1 MPKLYLLCLFLIGI
15 ASAIAADGTKASLPV
30 TVIGESASPCWTPS
44 GWMGETSFIS
54 YEAAWPTNPHSGST
68 CAKCMYK
75 KSDGWGGI
83 VWQSPGNDWGDQSGG
98 WNLSDATRLIVWA
111 RGEDGGEEVSFS
123 FGLIGADK
131 PFHDS
136 AKGSV
141 KVTLTKDW
149 QPYEIP
155 LAGKDLSH
163 IKTGF
168 CWTVAGK
175 AATFYLDDVRW
186 E

>member
-1 MPKLYLLCLFLIGI
+1 MIRHLALIL
-15 ASAIAADGTKASLPV
+15 ATSSALIAADGAKAGLPV
-30 TVIGESASPCWTPS
+30 TVIGESPSPCWTPS
-44 GWMGETSFIS
+44 GWMGETSFIT
-54 YEAAWPTNPHSGST
+54 YDATWPTGPHSGAT

-83 VWQSPGNDWGDQSGG
+83 VWQNPGNDWGDKSGG
-98 WNLSDATRLIVWA
+98 WDLGGATRLVIWA
-111 RGEDGGEEVSFS
+111 RGEDGGEEVGFG

-131 PFHDS
+131 PFPDS
-136 AKGSV
+136 AKGST
-141 KVTLTKDW
+141 KVTLTKQW
-149 QPYEIP
+149 AEYVIP
-155 LAGKDLSH
+155 VDGKDLSH
-163 IKTGF
+163 LKTGF